1 MQRYESSPK
10 SNMLQP
16 VLRYLHLEWH
26 VSLLLSTLHT
36 LALHTVPLGNLP
48 RAGTV
53 HTPPPTGSTRS
64 TLSRQRPPQM
74 RGTGHRHGQRR
85 RAIHLL
91 PRRHTGAGFL
101 FSNGLLDGATA
112 RSQFFEATLSGG
124 EPRCLKH
131 ILIIRLYT
139 QRVSRGCLRHAG
151 RQSAACRHSPH
162 APPNREHALHLV
174 TPEAPT
180 DALHW
185 VSTWPEAPRHSP
197 PPAAAHRR
205 RVSLLQRLVRRRN
218 GALAIL

>member
-74 RGTGHRHGQRR
+74 RGTGYRHGQRR
-85 RAIHLL
+85 RATHLL

-112 RSQFFEATLSGG
+112 RSQFVEATLSGG

-151 RQSAACRHSPH
+151 RQSAARRHSTCHTTPQGANAPSRH
-162 APPNREHALHLV
+162 ARGSSGRSPLGVDVARSARCHQ
-174 TPEAPT
+174 
-180 DALHW
+180 
-185 VSTWPEAPRHSP
+185 P
-197 PPAAAHRR
+197 PPRPPP
-205 RVSLLQRLVRRRN
+205 
-218 GALAIL
+218 